1 MAATFRFHLGQIV
14 QNRLESSYGI
24 VQYVEKTA
32 LYICDPQGYL
42 NEKVNLRVDARPTR
56 TFALFF
62 AFVAE
67 FFP

>member
-32 LYICDPQGYL
+32 LYICDPKGYL
-42 NEKVNLRVDARPTR
+42 NEKVNLRVDARPT
-56 TFALFF
+56 
-62 AFVAE
+62 
-67 FFP
+67 